1 MSEFHI
7 ICSNNIAD
15 ALICDV
21 GVTLAAFNLGLW
33 KGIRVYG
40 SRYAEMRGFCL
51 GSMCG
56 EWKQIRH
63 LWVLDTYA
71 KL

>member
-7 ICSNNIAD
+7 ICINNIPD
-15 ALICDV
+15 ALICDL

-40 SRYAEMRGFCL
+40 SRYAEMCSFCL

-56 EWKQIRH
+56 EWKQIWH
-63 LWVLDTYA
+63 PCVLDTFA